1 LRGFEQHQCTGAEK
15 AAFKENPESLLAWR
29 KNAEANFNTIFPMFL
44 GGSKLQERTKK
55 AVTHQMKTKLR
66 DPVLQKQL
74 VPEWDFGCRRMT
86 PGVGYLNALQEDN
99 VEVVIGDIEA
109 VTEKGCYAA
118 GKEYAFDVLICA
130 TGFDVSFKPRFPII
144 GRAGVNLQKT
154 WAGEAHSYMG
164 LAAPGQPNYLH
175 FLGPNFPIGSGP
187 LVGAIGT

>member
-86 PGVGYLNALQEDN
+86 PGVGYLDALQEDN
-99 VEVVIGDIEA
+99 VEVVIGDNRSRYRE
-109 VTEKGCYAA
+109 GLLR
-118 GKEYAFDVLICA
+118 GGQGIC
-130 TGFDVSFKPRFPII
+130 F
-144 GRAGVNLQKT
+144 
-154 WAGEAHSYMG
+154 
-164 LAAPGQPNYLH
+164 
-175 FLGPNFPIGSGP
+175 
-187 LVGAIGT
+187 